1 MNRQELV
8 ERIATSEKISKAQ
21 AARILEATLTAIKDT
36 VKAGDKLTL
45 VGFGTFKLQ
54 ERPARTGRNPSTG
67 DEIKIPAA
75 KVPKFVP
82 GTAFKAAVNE
92 TKKRGCRKAKA
103 TKAPKARK

>member
-8 ERIATSEKISKAQ
+8 ERIATSEKLPKAQ
-21 AARILEATLTAIKDT
+21 AARILETTLTAIKET

-92 TKKRGCRKAKA
+92 PKKRGCRKAKA
-103 TKAPKARK
+103 PKAAKARK

>member
-1 MNRQELV
+1 MNRQELI
-8 ERIATSEKISKAQ
+8 ERIATSEKLPKAQ
-21 AARILEATLTAIKDT
+21 AARILETTLTAIKET

-67 DEIKIPAA
+67 AEIKIPAT

-82 GTAFKAAVNE
+82 GTAFKTAVNE
-92 TKKRGCRKAKA
+92 PKKRGCRKAKA
-103 TKAPKARK
+103 PKARK

>member
-8 ERIATSEKISKAQ
+8 DRVAAAENLPKAQ
-21 AARILEATLTAIKDT
+21 AARILETVLTAVKET
-36 VKAGDKLTL
+36 VKSGDKLTL

-67 DEIKIPAA
+67 AEIKIPAT

-82 GTAFKAAVNE
+82 GAAFKAAVNE
-92 TKKRGCRKAKA
+92 PKKRGCRSRA
-103 TKAPKARK
+103 KARK